1 MTTQTQV
8 LASEMKPP
16 AKETWDSAHI
26 TGLPMYHTRLSRRA
40 EETASLTVEM
50 PGDLAERLH
59 VVTKGELLLQYAAV
73 LAAVHV
79 CLYRYTGASRNVTG
93 SPAMLTG
100 NGASDGV
107 VSIDVA
113 VDGQLIFRQLLLDV
127 RQAIL
132 DAYAEAAPDRRSR
145 FAVTLEVPGLHQ
157 SMPDVSQDLAL
168 RLDTQFG
175 GPALHAA
182 YSPGLYD
189 EVTVRRFCQHVLGI
203 LSSGLQNT
211 NTTVSELEILTDEER
226 DQLSAWNDTFAEYPK
241 DKCVHQLFEDHAV
254 NSPDE
259 TALVFGKQRLT
270 YRELNERANQV
281 AHYLRRL
288 HVIPNTPVGVFQNRS
303 IEQVISVLGILK
315 AGGAYVPYDPTY
327 PKERLSAMF
336 RDLKVKAVLTTE
348 GLLDRLPKLRA
359 RVICLDR
366 DAEMIDAESRTNPIS
381 VAEPSHLCYVIFTS
395 GSTGRPK
402 PTAVYH
408 RGWTN
413 LLHWF
418 VTEFGITA
426 TDKTLVIS
434 SISFDITQRAM
445 AIPLISGGELHL
457 VASDYYEPELILNTI
472 ATEQITV
479 LNCAP
484 STFYPLVETTP
495 ATSYQS
501 LRSLRRLFLGG
512 EAISASRVKP
522 WATSAEC
529 KAEIA
534 NVYGAA
540 ECSDVSSFYRLYDYD
555 RYVETSVPIGKPIYN
570 SQVYLVDQNLKQ
582 VPIGVTGEICLGGDG
597 VGKGYLTDSFL
608 TAQKFIKNPFAKS
621 PDEYFYRTGDL
632 GRYLPDGNL
641 EFNGRIDHQVKV
653 RGQRIE
659 LGDIETALRQHA
671 EVKEAVVV
679 DALYAPGD
687 QRLIAYVVPNQKE
700 YLTSANGLIDSL
712 RTTLATR
719 LPQYMIPNEFLLLE
733 EMPLSPNGKID
744 RSVLPVPVPVSSEN
758 GSNTELTGT
767 EQAIAELYAK
777 VLGKTNVSA
786 TSNFFDLGGHSLL
799 VTQILAQISQT
810 LQIQLEPPDF
820 YGDPTVAGI
829 ARHIDAA
836 ATKEQVQRDYER
848 DYQSASGA

>member
-8 LASEMKPP
+8 LASEMEPP
-16 AKETWDSAHI
+16 AKEAWDSAHL
-26 TGLPMYHTRLSRRA
+26 TGLPMYHTRLSMRA

-79 CLYRYTGASRNVTG
+79 CLYRYTGVSRNVIG
-93 SPAMLTG
+93 CPAMLSG

-132 DAYAEAAPDRRSR
+132 DAYAEAAPDRRSQ

-157 SMPDVSQDLAL
+157 SMPDVSRDLAL

-175 GPALHAA
+175 RPALHAA

-189 EVTVRRFCQHVLGI
+189 EVTVRRFCQHVLRI

-211 NTTVSELEILTDEER
+211 NTAVWELEILTDEER

-241 DKCVHQLFEDHAV
+241 DKCVHQLFEEHAA
-254 NSPDE
+254 NSPNQI
-259 TALVFGKQRLT
+259 ALVYGKQRLT

-288 HVIPNTPVGVFQNRS
+288 HIIPNTPVGVFQNRS

-336 RDLKVKAVLTTE
+336 KDLKVKAVLTTE

-366 DAEMIDAESRTNPIS
+366 DAETIDAESRTNPIP

-472 ATEQITV
+472 ATEKITV

-555 RYVETSVPIGKPIYN
+555 RYVETSVPIGKPIWN

-582 VPIGVTGEICLGGDG
+582 VPIGVTGEICLAGDG
-597 VGKGYLTDSFL
+597 VGKGYLTDPFL
-608 TAQKFIKNPFAKS
+608 TAQKFLQNPFAKS

-700 YLTSANGLIDSL
+700 YLASANGLIDSL

-744 RSVLPVPVPVSSEN
+744 RSVLPVPVALASEN

-777 VLGKTNVSA
+777 VLGKPNVSA

-820 YGDPTVAGI
+820 YKDPTVAGI
-829 ARHIDAA
+829 ARHIDAV
-836 ATKEQVQRDYER
+836 ATKEQVQREYDR

>member
-1 MTTQTQV
+1 MTTQIQT
-8 LASEMKPP
+8 LASEMKPL
-16 AKETWDSAHI
+16 ASEVSDSAHI
-26 TGLPMYHTRLSRRA
+26 TGLPMYHTRLSLRA
-40 EETASLTVEM
+40 EETASVTVEM

-59 VVTKGELLLQYAAV
+59 AITKGELLLQYAAV
-73 LAAVHV
+73 AAAVNV
-79 CLYRYTGASRNVTG
+79 CLYRYSGVSRNVIG
-93 SPAMLTG
+93 CPAMLTG

-107 VSIDVA
+107 VSIDAA

-132 DAYAEAAPDRRSR
+132 DAYAEAAPNRRSQ

-157 SMPDVSQDLAL
+157 SMPDVSRDLAL

-175 GPALHAA
+175 PPVLHAA

-189 EVTVRRFCQHVLGI
+189 EVTVRRFCQHVLCI

-211 NTTVSELEILTDEER
+211 NAAVWELEILTGEER

-241 DKCVHQLFEDHAV
+241 DKCVHQLFEEHAV

-259 TALVFGKQRLT
+259 IALVFGEQQLT
-270 YRELNERANQV
+270 YGELNERANQV

-288 HVIPNTPVGVFQNRS
+288 HVIPNTPVGIFQNRS

-336 RDLKVKAVLTTE
+336 KDLKVKAVLTTE
-348 GLLDRLPKLRA
+348 HLVDRLPKLRA

-366 DAEMIDAESRTNPIS
+366 DAETIAAESRTNPTR

-418 VTEFGITA
+418 VTEFGITS

-457 VASDYYEPELILNTI
+457 VASDYYEPELILKTI
-472 ATEQITV
+472 ATEQITI

-495 ATSYQS
+495 AASYQS

-540 ECSDVSSFYRLYDYD
+540 ECSDVSSFYRLHDYD

-570 SQVYLVDQNLKQ
+570 SQVYVVDQNLKQ
-582 VPIGVTGEICLGGDG
+582 VPIGVTGEICLAGDG
-597 VGKGYLTDSFL
+597 VGKGYLTDPFL
-608 TAQKFIKNPFAKS
+608 TAQKFLKNPFAKS

-659 LGDIETALRQHA
+659 LGDIEAALRQHA

-700 YLTSANGLIDSL
+700 YLASANGLIDSL
-712 RTTLATR
+712 RTTLATK

-744 RSVLPVPVPVSSEN
+744 RSVLPVPVRVSSGN
-758 GSNTELTGT
+758 GSNSELTTT

-777 VLGKTNVSA
+777 LLGTTDVSA

-799 VTQILAQISQT
+799 VTQMLAQISQT

-820 YGDPTVAGI
+820 YRDPTVAGI

-836 ATKEQVQRDYER
+836 ATKE
-848 DYQSASGA
+848 

>member
-8 LASEMKPP
+8 LAPEMKPP
-16 AKETWDSAHI
+16 AKEAWDSAHI
-26 TGLPMYHTRLSRRA
+26 TGLPMYHTRLSMRA

-79 CLYRYTGASRNVTG
+79 CLYRYTGVSRNVTG
-93 SPAMLTG
+93 CPAMLTG

-113 VDGQLIFRQLLLDV
+113 IDGQLIFRQLLLDV

-132 DAYAEAAPDRRSR
+132 DAYAEAAPNRRSR

-157 SMPDVSQDLAL
+157 SMPDVTHDLAL

-175 GPALHAA
+175 PPALHAA
-182 YSPGLYD
+182 YSPALYD

-211 NTTVSELEILTDEER
+211 NTAIWELEILTDEER
-226 DQLSAWNDTFAEYPK
+226 EQLSAWNDTAADYPK
-241 DKCVHQLFEDHAV
+241 QKCVHELFEEHAV

-259 TALVFGKQRLT
+259 IALVFGKQRLT

-288 HVIPNTPVGVFQNRS
+288 HIIPNTPVGIFQNRS
-303 IEQVISVLGILK
+303 VEQVISVLGILK

-327 PKERLSAMF
+327 PKERLSTMF

-348 GLLDRLPKLRA
+348 SLVDRLPKLRA
-359 RVICLDR
+359 RVVCMDR
-366 DAEMIDAESRTNPIS
+366 DAEIIDAESRTNPTR

-408 RGWTN
+408 RGWMN

-418 VTEFGITA
+418 VTEFGVTN

-472 ATEQITV
+472 ATERITV

-540 ECSDVSSFYRLYDYD
+540 ECSDVSSFYRLSDYD

-582 VPIGVTGEICLGGDG
+582 VPIGVTGEICLAGDG
-597 VGKGYLTDSFL
+597 VGKGYLTDPFL
-608 TAQKFIKNPFAKS
+608 TAQKFLKNPFAKS
-621 PDEYFYRTGDL
+621 PAEYFYRTGDL

-641 EFNGRIDHQVKV
+641 EFNGRVDHQVKV

-659 LGDIETALRQHA
+659 LGDIETGLRQHA

-700 YLTSANGLIDSL
+700 YLTAANGLIDSL

-744 RSVLPVPVPVSSEN
+744 RSVLPVPVRVSSGN
-758 GSNTELTGT
+758 GSNSELTTT
-767 EQAIAELYAK
+767 EQAIADLYAK
-777 VLGKTNVSA
+777 LLGTTNVSA

-836 ATKEQVQRDYER
+836 ATKEQ
-848 DYQSASGA
+848 SST

>member
-8 LASEMKPP
+8 LAAEMKPP
-16 AKETWDSAHI
+16 AKEAWESAHI
-26 TGLPMYHTRLSRRA
+26 TGLPVYHTRLSMRA

-79 CLYRYTGASRNVTG
+79 CLYRYTGVSRHVTG
-93 SPAMLTG
+93 CPAMLTG

-127 RQAIL
+127 RQTIL
-132 DAYAEAAPDRRSR
+132 DAYAEAAPDRRSQ

-157 SMPDVSQDLAL
+157 SMPDISRDLAL
-168 RLDTQFG
+168 RLETQFG
-175 GPALHAA
+175 RPALHAA

-189 EVTVRRFCQHVLGI
+189 EVTVRRFCQHVLCI

-211 NTTVSELEILTDEER
+211 NTAVWELEILTDEER

-241 DKCVHQLFEDHAV
+241 DKCVHQLFEERAV
-254 NSPDE
+254 NSPNQI
-259 TALVFGKQRLT
+259 ALVFGKQRLT

-288 HVIPNTPVGVFQNRS
+288 QLIPNTPVGIFQNRS

-336 RDLKVKAVLTTE
+336 KDLKVKAVLTTE

-366 DAEMIDAESRTNPIS
+366 DAEMIDAESRTNPMP

-418 VTEFGITA
+418 VTEFGITT

-472 ATEQITV
+472 ATKQITV

-495 ATSYQS
+495 ATSYQN

-512 EAISASRVKP
+512 EAISASRLKP

-529 KAEIA
+529 KAQIA

-555 RYVETSVPIGKPIYN
+555 RYVETSVPIGKPIWN

-582 VPIGVTGEICLGGDG
+582 VPIGVTGEICLAGDG
-597 VGKGYLTDSFL
+597 VGKGYLTDPFL
-608 TAQKFIKNPFAKS
+608 TAQKFLKNPFGKL

-687 QRLIAYVVPNQKE
+687 QRLIAYVEPNQKE

-744 RSVLPVPVPVSSEN
+744 RSVLPVPVRVSSGN
-758 GSNTELTGT
+758 GSNSELTTT
-767 EQAIAELYAK
+767 EQAIADLYAK
-777 VLGKTNVSA
+777 LLGTTNVSA

-799 VTQILAQISQT
+799 VTQMLAQISQT

-829 ARHIDAA
+829 ARHVDAA
-836 ATKEQVQRDYER
+836 ATKEQ
-848 DYQSASGA
+848 SST

>member
-1 MTTQTQV
+1 MTTQTQT
-8 LASEMKPP
+8 LAPEMKPP

-26 TGLPMYHTRLSRRA
+26 AGLPMYRA
-40 EETASLTVEM
+40 RPSMHAEKAASITVEM
-50 PGDLAERLH
+50 PGHVAERLH
-59 VVTKGELLLQYAAV
+59 AVTKGELLLQYAAV
-73 LAAVHV
+73 MAAIHV
-79 CLYRYTGASRNVTG
+79 CLYRYTGVSRNVIG
-93 SPAMLTG
+93 CPAMLTG

-113 VDGQLIFRQLLLDV
+113 VDDQLIFRQLLLDV

-132 DAYAEAAPDRRSR
+132 DAYAEAAPNRRSL
-145 FAVTLEVPGLHQ
+145 FGVTLEVPGLHQ
-157 SMPDVSQDLAL
+157 SMPDVPHDLAL

-175 GPALHAA
+175 PPVLHAT
-182 YSPGLYD
+182 YSPVLYN
-189 EVTVRRFCQHVLGI
+189 EVTVRRFCQHVLCI
-203 LSSGLQNT
+203 LGSGLQNT
-211 NTTVSELEILTDEER
+211 NTAVWELEILSDEER
-226 DQLSAWNDTFAEYPK
+226 HQLSAWNDTAAEYPK
-241 DKCVHQLFEDHAV
+241 EKCVHELFEEHAV
-254 NSPDE
+254 NSPDQI
-259 TALVFGKQRLT
+259 ALGFGDQRMT

-288 HVIPNTPVGVFQNRS
+288 HIIPNTPVGIFQNRS
-303 IEQVISVLGILK
+303 LEQVISVLGVLK

-336 RDLKVKAVLTTE
+336 EDLKVKAVLTSE
-348 GLLDRLPKLRA
+348 QLVERLPQLRA

-366 DAEMIDAESRTNPIS
+366 DAGLIDAESRENPARI
-381 VAEPSHLCYVIFTS
+381 AEPSHLCYVIFTS

-408 RGWTN
+408 RGWMN

-418 VTEFGITA
+418 VTEFGITS

-457 VASDYYEPELILNTI
+457 VASDFYEPELILKTI

-495 ATSYQS
+495 VTSYQS

-522 WATSAEC
+522 WATLPEC

-540 ECSDVSSFYRLYDYD
+540 ECSDVSSFYRLHDYD
-555 RYVETSVPIGKPIYN
+555 RYIETSVPIGKPIYN
-570 SQVYLVDQNLKQ
+570 SQVHLVDQNLAP
-582 VPIGVTGEICLGGDG
+582 VPIGVTGEICLAGDG
-597 VGKGYLTDSFL
+597 VGKGYLTDPFL
-608 TAQKFIKNPFAKS
+608 TAEKFLKNPFVNT
-621 PDEYFYRTGDL
+621 PDAYFYRTGDL

-641 EFNGRIDHQVKV
+641 EFIGRIDHQVKV

-659 LGDIETALRQHA
+659 LGEIETALRQHA
-671 EVKEAVVV
+671 DVKEAVVV

-712 RTTLATR
+712 RTTLAIKI
-719 LPQYMIPNEFLLLE
+719 PQYMIPNEFLLLE

-744 RSVLPVPVPVSSEN
+744 RNALPAPARVSSGN
-758 GSNTELTGT
+758 GADSELTTT
-767 EQAIAELYAK
+767 EQTVAEFYAK
-777 VLGKTNVSA
+777 LLGRTNVSA
-786 TSNFFDLGGHSLL
+786 NSNFFDLGGHSLL
-799 VTQILAQISQT
+799 VTQMLAAISKVFE
-810 LQIQLEPPDF
+810 IQLTPPDF

-829 ARHIDAA
+829 ARRIEDVR
-836 ATKEQVQRDYER
+836 KG
-848 DYQSASGA
+848 QSSN

>member
-1 MTTQTQV
+1 
-8 LASEMKPP
+8 
-16 AKETWDSAHI
+16 
-26 TGLPMYHTRLSRRA
+26 
-40 EETASLTVEM
+40 
-50 PGDLAERLH
+50 
-59 VVTKGELLLQYAAV
+59 
-73 LAAVHV
+73 
-79 CLYRYTGASRNVTG
+79 
-93 SPAMLTG
+93 
-100 NGASDGV
+100 
-107 VSIDVA
+107 
-113 VDGQLIFRQLLLDV
+113 
-127 RQAIL
+127 
-132 DAYAEAAPDRRSR
+132 
-145 FAVTLEVPGLHQ
+145 
-157 SMPDVSQDLAL
+157 
-168 RLDTQFG
+168 
-175 GPALHAA
+175 
-182 YSPGLYD
+182 
-189 EVTVRRFCQHVLGI
+189 
-203 LSSGLQNT
+203 
-211 NTTVSELEILTDEER
+211 
-226 DQLSAWNDTFAEYPK
+226 
-241 DKCVHQLFEDHAV
+241 
-254 NSPDE
+254 
-259 TALVFGKQRLT
+259 
-270 YRELNERANQV
+270 
-281 AHYLRRL
+281 
-288 HVIPNTPVGVFQNRS
+288 
-303 IEQVISVLGILK
+303 
-315 AGGAYVPYDPTY
+315 
-327 PKERLSAMF
+327 
-336 RDLKVKAVLTTE
+336 
-348 GLLDRLPKLRA
+348 
-359 RVICLDR
+359 
-366 DAEMIDAESRTNPIS
+366 
-381 VAEPSHLCYVIFTS
+381 VIFTS

-418 VTEFGITA
+418 VTEFGVTT

-457 VASDYYEPELILNTI
+457 VASDYYEPELILKTI

-495 ATSYQS
+495 AKSYQS
-501 LRSLRRLFLGG
+501 LRSLRCLFLGG

-522 WATSAEC
+522 WATSADC
-529 KAEIA
+529 KAQIA

-582 VPIGVTGEICLGGDG
+582 VPIGVTGEICLAGDG
-597 VGKGYLTDSFL
+597 VGKGYLTDPFL
-608 TAQKFIKNPFAKS
+608 TAEKFLKNPFAKS

-659 LGDIETALRQHA
+659 LGDIEAALRQHA

-712 RTTLATR
+712 RTTLATK
-719 LPQYMIPNEFLLLE
+719 LPQYMIPNEFMLLE

-744 RSVLPVPVPVSSEN
+744 RSVLPAPVRVSSGN
-758 GSNTELTGT
+758 GSNSELTTT

-777 VLGKTNVSA
+777 LLGSTNVSA

-799 VTQILAQISQT
+799 VTQILAQITQT

-820 YGDPTVAGI
+820 YRDPTVGGI
-829 ARHIDAA
+829 ARHIDAV
-836 ATKEQVQRDYER
+836 ATKE
-848 DYQSASGA
+848 

>member
-8 LASEMKPP
+8 LAAEMKPP
-16 AKETWDSAHI
+16 AKEAWESAHI
-26 TGLPMYHTRLSRRA
+26 TGLPVYHTRLGMRA

-79 CLYRYTGASRNVTG
+79 CLYRYTGVSRHVTG
-93 SPAMLTG
+93 CPAMLTG

-127 RQAIL
+127 RQTIL
-132 DAYAEAAPDRRSR
+132 DAYAEAAPDRRSQ

-157 SMPDVSQDLAL
+157 SMPDVSRDLAL

-175 GPALHAA
+175 RPALHAA

-189 EVTVRRFCQHVLGI
+189 EVTVRRFCEHVLCI

-211 NTTVSELEILTDEER
+211 NTAVWELEILTDEER

-241 DKCVHQLFEDHAV
+241 DKCVHQLFEERAV
-254 NSPDE
+254 NSPNQI
-259 TALVFGKQRLT
+259 ALVFGKQRLT

-288 HVIPNTPVGVFQNRS
+288 QLIPNTPVGIFQNRS

-336 RDLKVKAVLTTE
+336 KDLKVKAVLTTE

-366 DAEMIDAESRTNPIS
+366 DAEMIDAESRTNPMP

-418 VTEFGITA
+418 VTEFGITT

-472 ATEQITV
+472 ATKQITV

-495 ATSYQS
+495 ATSYQN

-555 RYVETSVPIGKPIYN
+555 RYVETSVPIGKPIWN

-582 VPIGVTGEICLGGDG
+582 VPIGVTGEICLAGDG
-597 VGKGYLTDSFL
+597 VGKGYLTDPFL
-608 TAQKFIKNPFAKS
+608 TAQKFLKNPFGKS

-687 QRLIAYVVPNQKE
+687 QRLIAYVAPNQKE

-712 RTTLATR
+712 RKTLATR

-744 RSVLPVPVPVSSEN
+744 RSVLPVPVRVSSGN
-758 GSNTELTGT
+758 GSNSELTTT
-767 EQAIAELYAK
+767 EQAIADLYAK
-777 VLGKTNVSA
+777 LLGTTNVSA

-799 VTQILAQISQT
+799 VTQMLAQISQT

-836 ATKEQVQRDYER
+836 ATKEQ
-848 DYQSASGA
+848 SST

>member
-16 AKETWDSAHI
+16 AKEAWDRAHI
-26 TGLPMYHTRLSRRA
+26 TGLPMYHTRLSMRA

-50 PGDLAERLH
+50 PGDLAERLR

-79 CLYRYTGASRNVTG
+79 CLYRYTGVSRNVTG
-93 SPAMLTG
+93 CPAMLTG

-132 DAYAEAAPDRRSR
+132 DAYAEAAPDRRSQ

-175 GPALHAA
+175 RPALHAA

-189 EVTVRRFCQHVLGI
+189 EVTVRRFCQHVLCI
-203 LSSGLQNT
+203 LGSGLQNT
-211 NTTVSELEILTDEER
+211 NTAVWELEILTDEER

-241 DKCVHQLFEDHAV
+241 DKCVHQLFEEHAV
-254 NSPDE
+254 NSPDQI
-259 TALVFGKQRLT
+259 ALVFGKQRLT

-288 HVIPNTPVGVFQNRS
+288 HLIPNTPVGIFQNRS

-336 RDLKVKAVLTTE
+336 KDLKVKAVLTTE

-366 DAEMIDAESRTNPIS
+366 DAEMIDAESRTNPMP

-418 VTEFGITA
+418 VTEFGITT

-529 KAEIA
+529 KAQIA

-555 RYVETSVPIGKPIYN
+555 RYVETSVPIGKPIWN

-582 VPIGVTGEICLGGDG
+582 VPIGVTGEICLAGDG
-597 VGKGYLTDSFL
+597 VGKGYLMDPFL
-608 TAQKFIKNPFAKS
+608 TAQKFLKNPFAKS

-744 RSVLPVPVPVSSEN
+744 RSALPVPVRVSSGN
-758 GSNTELTGT
+758 GSNSELTTT
-767 EQAIAELYAK
+767 EQAIADLYAK
-777 VLGKTNVSA
+777 VLNTTNVSA
-786 TSNFFDLGGHSLL
+786 TSNFFNLGGHSLL

-836 ATKEQVQRDYER
+836 ATKEQ
-848 DYQSASGA
+848 SST

>member
-1 MTTQTQV
+1 
-8 LASEMKPP
+8 
-16 AKETWDSAHI
+16 
-26 TGLPMYHTRLSRRA
+26 
-40 EETASLTVEM
+40 
-50 PGDLAERLH
+50 
-59 VVTKGELLLQYAAV
+59 
-73 LAAVHV
+73 
-79 CLYRYTGASRNVTG
+79 
-93 SPAMLTG
+93 
-100 NGASDGV
+100 
-107 VSIDVA
+107 
-113 VDGQLIFRQLLLDV
+113 
-127 RQAIL
+127 
-132 DAYAEAAPDRRSR
+132 
-145 FAVTLEVPGLHQ
+145 
-157 SMPDVSQDLAL
+157 
-168 RLDTQFG
+168 
-175 GPALHAA
+175 
-182 YSPGLYD
+182 
-189 EVTVRRFCQHVLGI
+189 VRRFCQHVFRI

-211 NTTVSELEILTDEER
+211 NAAVWELEILTDEER

-241 DKCVHQLFEDHAV
+241 DKCVHQLFEEQAV
-254 NSPDE
+254 NSPE
-259 TALVFGKQRLT
+259 QLALVFGKQRLT

-288 HVIPNTPVGVFQNRS
+288 HLIPNTPVGIFQNRS

-366 DAEMIDAESRTNPIS
+366 DAEMIDAESRTNPMR

-418 VTEFGITA
+418 VTEFGITT

-495 ATSYQS
+495 ATSYQR

-529 KAEIA
+529 KAQIA

-555 RYVETSVPIGKPIYN
+555 RYVKTSVPIGKPIWN

-582 VPIGVTGEICLGGDG
+582 VPIGVTGEICLAGDG
-597 VGKGYLTDSFL
+597 VGKGYLTDPFL
-608 TAQKFIKNPFAKS
+608 TAQKFLKNPFAKS
-621 PDEYFYRTGDL
+621 ADEYFYRTGDL

-733 EMPLSPNGKID
+733 EIPLSPNGKID
-744 RSVLPVPVPVSSEN
+744 RSVLPVPVRVSSGN
-758 GSNTELTGT
+758 GSNSELTTT
-767 EQAIAELYAK
+767 EQAIADLYAK
-777 VLGKTNVSA
+777 LLGTTNVSA
-786 TSNFFDLGGHSLL
+786 RSNFFDLGGHSLL
-799 VTQILAQISQT
+799 VTQMLAQISQT
-810 LQIQLEPPDF
+810 FEIQLEPPEF
-820 YGDPTVAGI
+820 YEDPTVAGI

-836 ATKEQVQRDYER
+836 ATKEE
-848 DYQSASGA
+848 SLT

>member
-1 MTTQTQV
+1 MTTQTQA
-8 LASEMKPP
+8 LAPEMKPP
-16 AKETWDSAHI
+16 AKDAWDSAHV
-26 TGLPMYHTRLSRRA
+26 TGLPVYHTRLSMRA
-40 EETASLTVEM
+40 EETPSLTVEI

-59 VVTKGELLLQYAAV
+59 AITKGELLLQYAAV
-73 LAAVHV
+73 AAAVKV
-79 CLYRYTGASRNVTG
+79 CLYRYTGVSRNVIG
-93 SPAMLTG
+93 CPAMLTG

-113 VDGQLIFRQLLLDV
+113 VDGQLSFRQLLLDV

-132 DAYAEAAPDRRSR
+132 DAYAEAAPNRRSQ

-157 SMPDVSQDLAL
+157 SMPDVSHDLAL

-175 GPALHAA
+175 PPALHAA

-189 EVTVRRFCQHVLGI
+189 EVTVRRFCQHVLCI

-211 NTTVSELEILTDEER
+211 DTPLFKLEILTDEER
-226 DQLSAWNDTFAEYPK
+226 NQLREWNDTAAQYPK
-241 DKCVHQLFEDHAV
+241 DKCVHELFEEHAA
-254 NSPDE
+254 NSPDRI
-259 TALVFGKQRLT
+259 ALVFGKQRLT

-281 AHYLRRL
+281 AHHLRRL
-288 HVIPNTPVGVFQNRS
+288 HLTPNTPVGIFQNRS
-303 IEQVISVLGILK
+303 VEQVISVLGILK

-336 RDLKVKAVLTTE
+336 KDLKVKAVLTSE
-348 GLLDRLPKLRA
+348 RLVDRLPQLRA

-366 DAEMIDAESRTNPIS
+366 DAEMIDVESCTNPVR

-418 VTEFGITA
+418 VTEFGITS

-445 AIPLISGGELHL
+445 AMPLISGGELHL
-457 VASDYYEPELILNTI
+457 VASDYYEPELILKTI
-472 ATEQITV
+472 DGERITV

-495 ATSYQS
+495 TTSYQS

-529 KAEIA
+529 KAQIA

-540 ECSDVSSFYRLYDYD
+540 ECSDVSSFYRLHDYD
-555 RYVETSVPIGKPIYN
+555 RYVETSVPIGKPISN
-570 SQVYLVDQNLKQ
+570 SQLYLVDQNLKQ
-582 VPIGVTGEICLGGDG
+582 VPIGVTGEICLAGDG

-608 TAQKFIKNPFAKS
+608 TAQKFLKNPFAKS

-687 QRLIAYVVPNQKE
+687 QRLIAYVVPNVYQ
-700 YLTSANGLIDSL
+700 TSANGLIDSL
-712 RTTLATR
+712 RTTLATK
-719 LPQYMIPNEFLLLE
+719 LPQYMIPNEFVLLE

-744 RSVLPVPVPVSSEN
+744 RSLLPVPVHVSSGN
-758 GSNTELTGT
+758 GSNSELTTT
-767 EQAIAELYAK
+767 EQAVAELYAK
-777 VLGKTNVSA
+777 LLGKTNVSA

-810 LQIQLEPPDF
+810 FQIQLEPPDF
-820 YGDPTVAGI
+820 FKDPTVAGI

-836 ATKEQVQRDYER
+836 AAKEQLQGDYDR